1 MLVSHVGRQHVLDLH
16 GNLGVGPHDAAAT
29 DPQLEH
35 HKVDGLML
43 IINNKS
49 GTCFTPGPGAVL
61 VVVTSVLLVTRDTA
75 RLTTASSITTL
86 ISTIPA
92 HSS

>member
-1 MLVSHVGRQHVLDLH
+1 MP
-16 GNLGVGPHDAAAT
+16 NLILMP
-29 DPQLEH
+29 DP
-35 HKVDGLML
+35 
-43 IINNKS
+43 IILA

-75 RLTTASSITTL
+75 RLTTASSMTTL

-92 HSS
+92 QLASHHTLHWAGLAPSSRIRWNIFCFL

>member
-1 MLVSHVGRQHVLDLH
+1 
-16 GNLGVGPHDAAAT
+16 
-29 DPQLEH
+29 
-35 HKVDGLML
+35 ML

-61 VVVTSVLLVTRDTA
+61 VVAGSVLLVTRDTA
-75 RLTTASSITTL
+75 RLTTASSMTTL